1 MIKIE
6 DFAFCFF
13 ASDPERVSEQEKELT
28 KISPKYQIERW
39 YRHDR
44 NPGKYTSFSQMVN
57 DAIDDTDSE
66 FMIFCN
72 PKTNF
77 TSDDVETIIDRLSNG
92 YCFASVVNFGFFG
105 FSKELIRRI
114 GMMDENFID
123 GEYEDFDFIIRLNHF
138 GKAIYWAHDE
148 NKYGTKKSKYT
159 NMRHV
164 SYAFFHEKYHFF
176 NGKVYIDKNMFKHK
190 NISKRHSKTKSLIFN
205 SWFDK
210 EETICNNF
218 RDFCDFTEKPTILTT
233 AFSEELN
240 LNFKFSL
247 TRDQENF
254 KVELNSSQD
263 RLRIYFSLISSIEDG
278 GVLQMTGHI
287 ENNMWRTFKISNNK
301 KLELRL
307 VIGSKQIF
315 VTLLDP
321 IDNLGIDLKVP
332 AALKKWQHD

>member
-1 MIKIE
+1 MIKIK

-28 KISPKYQIERW
+28 RISSRYQIERW

-77 TSDDVETIIDRLSNG
+77 ISDDVEIIIDKLSNG

-148 NKYGTKKSKYT
+148 NKYEADKSKYT

-176 NGKVYIDKNMFKHK
+176 NGKSYIDKNMFKHK
-190 NISKRHSKTKSLIFN
+190 NISKRHSKTRSLIFN
-205 SWFDK
+205 SWLDK

-218 RDFCDFTEKPTILTT
+218 RDFCDFTEKPTVLTT

-240 LNFKFSL
+240 LNFKFNL

-254 KVELNSSQD
+254 KVELNSNHD
-263 RLRIYFSLISSIEDG
+263 KLRIYFSLISSIEDG
-278 GVLQMTGHI
+278 GILQMTGHI
-287 ENNMWRTFKISNNK
+287 ENNMWRTFKIFNNK

-315 VTLLDP
+315 VTQLDS
-321 IDNLGIDLKVP
+321 IDNLDLDLKVP
-332 AALKKWQHD
+332 AALKKWKLD